1 MKENLK
7 IHLLLLFLLCFPTLM
22 RGQGTAFTYQGR
34 LNDGGTPVNGIYDLT
49 FSLFDSDSAGNQV
62 GNTITN
68 AAVGVSNGLFVTTL
82 DFGSGVFD
90 GTGRWLEIGVSTN
103 ADDNFATL
111 SPRQE
116 VTATPY
122 AIYAATAASAASVAA
137 GSVASDQ
144 LSTPAGPLDGQVLAY
159 TGGSL
164 SWIDPTV
171 VSGSIWSLNGA
182 NAYYNAGGVGIG
194 TTTPFSKLGVRTG
207 TGLYGFTHTD
217 GTTTLGSYIGNS
229 GSGASGGWFGTVST
243 HPLHLFVGGGQPSLT
258 IDTTGDVGIGTFA
271 PQAGVRLE
279 VNGTTRLTAGG
290 SGGEVR
296 FHTPAGESGMSII
309 GANRADVRFDGSS
322 LKLIAGL
329 GAGAAPSDNGITI
342 DTLGAVGVGK
352 SINFGSTPRQMLN
365 MFGIGFGVGVQTGN
379 LYYRSGGGYAW
390 HIGGVHNDAN
400 YNSGGGTTVATLD
413 LTTGLDFGSR
423 LGQHISLWG
432 GVSSRR
438 FDIGIQASTI
448 YFRTGNGAGDAF
460 AWYKGGAHN
469 DGVRSAGGGQTL
481 MTLDGE
487 TGLNVSGPASV
498 CTLTIRGGCDLAE
511 PFKMKEEALEK
522 GSVVVID
529 QEHPGQLKRSVQA
542 YDKRVAGIVSGANGI
557 NYGISLHQEG
567 MLEGGENVALSGRVY
582 VLADAG
588 NGEIEPGDLL
598 TTSDIPGYAM
608 KVTDPAKAQ
617 GAVLGKAMS
626 GLAKGHG
633 TVLVL
638 VTLQ

>member
-7 IHLLLLFLLCFPTLM
+7 ICLLLLFLFCFPTLM

-34 LNDGGTPVNGIYDLT
+34 LNDGGTPANGSYDLT

-68 AAVGVSNGLFVTTL
+68 TAVGVSNGLFVTTL

-90 GTGRWLEIGVSTN
+90 GARRWLEIGVSTN

-111 SPRQE
+111 IPRQE

-122 AIYAATAASAASVAA
+122 AIFAANVAA
-137 GSVASDQ
+137 GSVASEQ
-144 LSTPAGPLDGQVLAY
+144 LSTPAGPLDGQLLAF

-171 VSGSIWSLNGA
+171 ASGSLWSLNGA
-182 NAYYNAGGVGIG
+182 TAYYNAGSVGIG

-207 TGLYGFTHTD
+207 TGLYGFSHTD
-217 GTTTLGSYIGNS
+217 GTTTLGSYIGSS

-258 IDTTGDVGIGTFA
+258 IDTTGDVGIGTFT

-279 VNGTTRLTAGG
+279 VNGTTRLTPGG

-365 MFGIGFGVGVQTGN
+365 MFGTGFGIGIQTGN

-511 PFKMKEEALEK
+511 PFKMKEETLEK

-557 NYGISLHQEG
+557 NSGISLHQEG
-567 MLEGGENVALSGRVY
+567 ALEGGQNVALSGRVY

-626 GLAKGHG
+626 GLSKGHG